1 MAAKSK
7 RTTVPGIQV
16 RASQHR
22 EELLEEARALRRDGK
37 IREAKGVESRAQQVE
52 QLVGALEGE
61 VAQAQSRSS
70 GLPEELDR
78 RH

>member
-7 RTTVPGIQV
+7 RTTVPGMHG
-16 RASQHR
+16 RASHHR
-22 EELLEEARALRRDGK
+22 EELLEEARALRREGK
-37 IREAKGVESRAQQVE
+37 IREAKGVESRAQQVD

-61 VAQAQSRSS
+61 VRQPQSGSG
-70 GLPEELDR
+70 GLPEDLDR

>member
-7 RTTVPGIQV
+7 RTTIPGIHA

-61 VAQAQSRSS
+61 AGTPDSRSVN
-70 GLPEELDR
+70 
-78 RH
+78 

>member
-7 RTTVPGIQV
+7 RTTVPGMQV

-61 VAQAQSRSS
+61 VAQAESRSG
-70 GLPEELDR
+70 GLPEELER